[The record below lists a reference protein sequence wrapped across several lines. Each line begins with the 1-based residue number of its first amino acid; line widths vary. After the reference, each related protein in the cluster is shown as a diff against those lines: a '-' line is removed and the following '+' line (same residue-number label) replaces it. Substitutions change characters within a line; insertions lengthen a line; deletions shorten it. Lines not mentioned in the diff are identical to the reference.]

1 MTGRLVEIARDGL
14 HLSKERGF
22 LVVKAQKEEAGRIPL
37 DDIAMV
43 ITHAHGLT
51 YSNNLLMALAE
62 RSVPVILCG
71 DRHTPTALV
80 CPLVTHHRQAERLEA
95 QIRAG
100 TPLKK
105 RLWQQLV
112 KVKIRFQAKALAY
125 VGQDSSSV
133 AQLERKV
140 QSGDAGNCEAQA
152 ARYYFPLLF
161 GTDFRRD
168 RGQEGVNALL
178 NYGYTV
184 LRAITARAVMGAGLH
199 PSFPLHHKNL
209 NNPMRL
215 VDDLMEP
222 FRPLVDLRV
231 YSLVQQGRTEVNPET
246 KRFLSVV
253 GDLDMQGERGRSP
266 MAECLKVLASS
277 LAQTLLGQR
286 QKLLLPLD
294 LVAAESERR
303 EHYDGDDAT

>member
-1 MTGRLVEIARDGL
+1 MTGRVVEIARDGL
-14 HLSKERGF
+14 HLSRERGF

-37 DDIAMV
+37 DDIGMV
-43 ITHAHGLT
+43 IAHAHGLT

-62 RSVPVILCG
+62 RSVPVVLCG
-71 DRHTPTALV
+71 DRHSPAALV
-80 CPLVTHHRQAERLEA
+80 WPLVTHHRQTERLEA
-95 QIRAG
+95 QVRAG

-105 RLWQQLV
+105 RLWQQIV
-112 KVKIRFQAKALAY
+112 KVKIRFQARALAH

-133 AQLERKV
+133 ALLERKV
-140 QSGDAGNCEAQA
+140 RSGDAGNCEAQA
-152 ARYYFPLLF
+152 ARLYFPLLF
-161 GTDFRRD
+161 GADFRRE
-168 RGQEGVNALL
+168 RAQEGVNALL

-222 FRPLVDLRV
+222 FRPLVDMRV
-231 YSLVQQGRTEVNPET
+231 FSLVRQGRTEVNPEA
-246 KRFLSVV
+246 KRFLSAV
-253 GDLDMQGERGRSP
+253 GDLDMQGERGQSP

-294 LVAAESERR
+294 LVAAESDRR
-303 EHYDGDDAT
+303 ECHDKDDAT